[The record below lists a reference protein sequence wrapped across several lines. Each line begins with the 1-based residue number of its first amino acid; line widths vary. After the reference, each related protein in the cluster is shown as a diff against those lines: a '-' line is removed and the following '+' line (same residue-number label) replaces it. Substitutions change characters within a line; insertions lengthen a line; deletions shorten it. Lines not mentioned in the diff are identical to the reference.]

1 MRMRRWRRFG
11 AALALAIGALVALP
25 VTARAQDGNGDI
37 PPGARLTRIGPQEVV
52 IEYPDGHIS
61 KYEDPAMQAPACK
74 SKGDCTVKAL
84 GILGIFGAAIYEDWT
99 TSTEVAGSSAG
110 PSGPAVPLGAPE

>member
-1 MRMRRWRRFG
+1 
-11 AALALAIGALVALP
+11 
-25 VTARAQDGNGDI
+25 
-37 PPGARLTRIGPQEVV
+37 
-52 IEYPDGHIS
+52 
-61 KYEDPAMQAPACK
+61 MQAPACQ

-110 PSGPAVPLGAPE
+110 PSGPALPVGVPE